1 MAFNMMNRNQISL
14 LLLVLCSTWPIP
26 ITRGRQTN
34 HSPVAEAGFGELVVE
49 SEVRETLGKVE
60 AQIDVD
66 TEELELAD
74 EEIASMPNMEH
85 DVNPSGDDDVVVRQ
99 ERPGSERLF
108 IQLLGIEG
116 SGHHLALS
124 IIQELTQLS
133 NGVIARMP
141 NYRTGSPEH
150 FREILD
156 NAGDQ
161 RIYIFRP
168 SYPSNGVHWV
178 PNATLIMDVAHE
190 AGWNYLGLGL
200 YRDPIMSIA
209 SALRRFDWDIRKY
222 LPKVDECL
230 QILES
235 LCLSHRS
242 NELPWRPNGSLP
254 STVYQVMHFDV
265 LGAGGDGAVTEQNK
279 VGMLLFSQLSRIIP
293 SLRKEQVTAIVRNAF
308 QQGTSASSFD
318 KEPTSV
324 QDEMQTKRSQH
335 ILRKID
341 SRYGSQSGACILGFS
356 DEGR

>member
-99 ERPGSERLF
+99 
-108 IQLLGIEG
+108 
-116 SGHHLALS
+116 
-124 IIQELTQLS
+124 
-133 NGVIARMP
+133 P